1 MGDTVQS
8 ITKVLSVPLT
18 LSFSLSTLEGHKCI
32 LFISVR
38 FFFHISVFSDHR
50 ILLGSALAFTYLAVY
65 ASFHSHSMA
74 RSVSG
79 L

>member
-1 MGDTVQS
+1 MNFYGDTVQS

-38 FFFHISVFSDHR
+38 FFQ
-50 ILLGSALAFTYLAVY
+50 LAGKGHANVGAVE
-65 ASFHSHSMA
+65 
-74 RSVSG
+74 RKR
-79 L
+79 LELCK